1 MSNHQLTL
9 SGTCGG
15 MLLSI
20 LPQLTSEDVYRTVAL
35 AAVGAV
41 TSFVI
46 SYLLKKMLEDR
57 DPKDPPL

>member
-20 LPQLTSEDVYRTVAL
+20 LPQVTTEDVYRTIAL

-41 TSFVI
+41 TSFLI
-46 SYLLKKMLEDR
+46 SYVLKKMLEDH
-57 DPKDPPL
+57 DPKDPSL

>member
-1 MSNHQLTL
+1 MNNHQLTL

-15 MLLSI
+15 VLLSV
-20 LPQLTSEDVYRTVAL
+20 LPQLTSGDVYRTVAL

-41 TSFVI
+41 TSFII

-57 DPKDPPL
+57 DPKDPIL